1 MVIIF
6 VLCVDARFLRTYIK
20 IYGKCLIVPNICFFM
35 YEQCEEMVESTP
47 KNTNFNT
54 PSTNAHLNKRF
65 ILLERL
71 FSPKSMQYSEE
82 NQNIFRTF

>member
-1 MVIIF
+1 
-6 VLCVDARFLRTYIK
+6 
-20 IYGKCLIVPNICFFM
+20 M

-54 PSTNAHLNKRF
+54 PSTNAYLSKRL

-71 FSPKSMQYSEE
+71 VSPKSMQYLED

>member
-1 MVIIF
+1 
-6 VLCVDARFLRTYIK
+6 
-20 IYGKCLIVPNICFFM
+20 M
-35 YEQCEEMVESTP
+35 YEHCEEMVESTP

-71 FSPKSMQYSEE
+71 FSPKSMQYLEE

>member
-1 MVIIF
+1 M
-6 VLCVDARFLRTYIK
+6 Y
-20 IYGKCLIVPNICFFM
+20 FFM

-54 PSTNAHLNKRF
+54 PSTNPHLSKRL

-71 FSPKSMQYSEE
+71 VSPKSMQYLEE